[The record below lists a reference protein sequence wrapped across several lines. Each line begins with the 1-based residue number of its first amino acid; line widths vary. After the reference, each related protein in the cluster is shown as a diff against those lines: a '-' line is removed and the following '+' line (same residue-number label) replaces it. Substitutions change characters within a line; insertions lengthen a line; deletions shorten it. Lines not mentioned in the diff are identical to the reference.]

1 MTTTISADDAQ
12 VRQVSEC
19 LIGAADDAGVARIPQ
34 AQMSART
41 GLAQR
46 TLRRAI
52 ARMEEAGWLRIVD
65 PGSPN
70 SPAAYD
76 IARLVEVAK
85 EAGWEPASRPSDQDD
100 LSGMRVIREKS
111 PGDLSVRPGER
122 LLIDPHLLDAG
133 ENVRQKLRLDDVFV
147 DTIRELGIL
156 KDIDV
161 YQTLTGLVVLDGHR
175 RLQAALDAGL
185 ESVPVRVVEVSS
197 EEQRIATQLIENDAH
212 LHTAAIER
220 ALAVQ
225 QLVLFGMSAK
235 DLRRHGVSRDELAA
249 AKRVVSAPPAVG
261 ELAEAAPKLDLV
273 TLGKVAELAETAASE
288 EDYED
293 LVSRIRE
300 EPEQVD
306 FIIEQERLEAERRA
320 MLAKARADYEARG
333 IKVVEEKG
341 NRAEAISYLVDESGA
356 RLSEAEH
363 ESCPGH
369 AVELTLKRW
378 MDKPEARIVCL
389 DWVAAG
395 HRNAWARNTSGTTS
409 GPMSDEQKQK
419 RAELIEKNKQGEA
432 AAVVRIGWVRHT
444 LLARRKLPKDWA
456 LFAAPTIEFAM
467 SNVSSYTQSGAIDA
481 IGIDRRLYAAP
492 DTGFRAERGL
502 LAFALAAAESTF
514 RKDFWRVERFERVQR
529 MQRLYLRS
537 LEAWG
542 YALSELEAEFCGR
555 VEREDKGPD
564 LEYADEICAYRHA
577 VPAKEDLK

>member
-19 LIGAADDAGVARIPQ
+19 LIGAADDAGIARIPQ

-52 ARMEEAGWLRIVD
+52 GRMEEAGWLRIVD

-76 IARLVEVAK
+76 IARLMEVAK

-100 LSGMRVIREKS
+100 LSGMRVIQEERLS
-111 PGDLSVRPGER
+111 DLSVRPGER

-133 ENVRQKLRLDDVFV
+133 ENVRKKLRLDDVFV

-197 EEQRIATQLIENDAH
+197 EEQRIATQLVENDAH

-235 DLRRHGVSRDELAA
+235 DLRRHGVSRDEVAA
-249 AKRVVSAPPAVG
+249 AKRVVSAPSAVG

-306 FIIEQERLEAERRA
+306 FLIEQERLEAERRA

-341 NRAEAISYLVDESGA
+341 TRAESISYLVDESGA

-369 AVELTLKRW
+369 AVELTFKRW

-395 HRNAWARNTSGTTS
+395 HRNAWARNTSGATS
-409 GPMSDEQKQK
+409 GPMSDEEKKK

-467 SNVSSYTQSGAIDA
+467 SNVSSYTQSGAIDV
-481 IGIDRRLYAAP
+481 IGIDRRLFAAP

-502 LAFALAAAESTF
+502 FAFALAAAESTF

-542 YALSELEAEFCGR
+542 YGLSELEAEFCDR
-555 VEREDKGPD
+555 VEHEDKGPD